1 MESEIT
7 SKKRNPFIAALLS
20 LITPGLGQVYNGQLL
35 KGLAFYLGNLILTF
49 LYRTTGLA
57 YQLLGLISIA
67 TVALIYCIII
77 IGDAG
82 WTAYRTKDFV
92 LKPYNRG
99 YLYFLI
105 ILLTLISTF
114 AIDGVLFREKG
125 IKEYK
130 MPSGSMEPTIEVGD
144 RFVVALGYYPKNKM
158 KRGDI
163 IIFVSPDEDSKIFVK
178 RIAGLPGDVVE
189 IRNKILFIN
198 GDSCSEPYVCHL
210 DPYVLTSDMQPR
222 DNFGPDTI
230 PENKVF
236 VLGDNR
242 DNSRDSR
249 FFGNIDV
256 RAVRGK
262 ALYLYWPLK
271 QGRWGKIL

>member
-1 MESEIT
+1 METEIT
-7 SKKRNPFIAALLS
+7 SKKRNLFIAALLS

-49 LYRTTGLA
+49 LYRATGLA
-57 YQLLGLISIA
+57 YQLFGLISIA
-67 TVALIYCIII
+67 AVALIYCIII

-158 KRGDI
+158 KRGDVI
-163 IIFVSPDEDSKIFVK
+163 VFVSPKEARKIFVK
-178 RIAGLPGDVVE
+178 RVAGLPGDVVE
-189 IRNKILFIN
+189 IRHKALFLN
-198 GDSCSEPYVCHL
+198 GDSCSEPYTIHL
-210 DPYVLTSDMQPR
+210 DPYELPASEMPR

-230 PENKVF
+230 PDNKVF
-236 VLGDNR
+236 VMGDNR
-242 DNSRDSR
+242 DNSNDSR
-249 FFGNIDV
+249 FFGNIDFQ
-256 RAVRGK
+256 AVKGK